1 MLYCKYNNQKVGQM
15 SRTKNWIMD
24 IEEKLWDDVAKEIP
38 NCEHETEAQAKAIKL
53 ADETGLLGNYIE
65 VEQLEEA
72 VNEMWQEFW
81 AKFN

>member
-72 VNEMWQEFW
+72 VNEMWNEFW

>member
-1 MLYCKYNNQKVGQM
+1 M

-24 IEEKLWDDVAKEIP
+24 IEETLWDNVAKEIP

-72 VNEMWQEFW
+72 VNEMWTEFW

>member
-1 MLYCKYNNQKVGQM
+1 
-15 SRTKNWIMD
+15 MD
-24 IEEKLWDDVAKEIP
+24 LEEKLWDDVSEEIKE
-38 NCEHETEAQAKAIKL
+38 CATESEAQIYALKL
-53 ADETGLLGNYIE
+53 ADERGLLGNYIE

>member
-1 MLYCKYNNQKVGQM
+1 MSKTGQ
-15 SRTKNWIMD
+15 WIMD
-24 IEEKLWDDVAKEIP
+24 LEEKLWDDVSEEIKE
-38 NCEHETEAQAKAIKL
+38 CATESEAQIYALKL
-53 ADETGLLGNYIE
+53 ADERGLLGNYIE

>member
-1 MLYCKYNNQKVGQM
+1 
-15 SRTKNWIMD
+15 MD
-24 IEEKLWDDVAKEIP
+24 LEEKLWDDVSEEIKE
-38 NCEHETEAQAKAIKL
+38 CATESEAQIYAFKL
-53 ADETGLLGNYIE
+53 ADERGLLGNYIE